1 MKNIFKK
8 LFGSIANFFN
18 RMANQEAERAI
29 EIYRQISEVKI
40 EKGGLRK

>member
-8 LFGSIANFFN
+8 LFGSIVNFFN
-18 RMANQEAERAI
+18 RMVDQEAERAI
-29 EIYRQISEVKI
+29 EIYRQIYEVKT